1 MRLTGSQVRARRL
14 RQQLLDEPVDAR
26 PADVAATLCGVHA
39 QVMSAAELSIGLRLA
54 RATRGDV
61 RHALW
66 TERSLVKAFGP
77 RGTVHL
83 LPRRDLAGWA
93 AALSAV
99 PLPPS
104 SHPADVR
111 MTPAQTDHVVAAI
124 ADATAGVE
132 LTIDELHEAV
142 VAATGSW
149 AGDRVMEAFQDKWPR
164 WRQALPLAGLR
175 GVVCFGPS
183 RGRKVT
189 YTNPGVPPA
198 DVEVA
203 VNDLVRG
210 YVRAYGPVT
219 PANLAQWLSAP
230 LSWAR
235 ERFGALGGQLAPVEV
250 EGSQAWLLAEDT
262 AVQVEPPR
270 GVALLPYFDAYA
282 YAVTAHPFALFYPG
296 RAAIRARGNFQVL
309 LIDGAVAGV
318 WHQRRSGPRL
328 DITVEPLVPLNARRR
343 RELDEQGERVGE
355 ILEARPRLAIGTV
368 AVGGHA

>member
-1 MRLTGSQVRARRL
+1 MRLTARQVRALRL
-14 RQQLLDEPVDAR
+14 RRQLLDEPADAR
-26 PADVAATLCGVHA
+26 PADVAAALCGVHA

-54 RATRGDV
+54 GATRRDV

-83 LPRRDLAGWA
+83 LPRRDLARWA

-111 MTPAQTDHVVAAI
+111 MTPAQTEQVVAAI

-149 AGDRVMEAFQDKWPR
+149 AGDRVMEAFQGKWPR
-164 WRQALPLAGLR
+164 WRQALPLAGVR
-175 GVVCFGPS
+175 GMVCFGPN

-189 YTNPGVPPA
+189 YTNPDVPRV

-210 YVRAYGPVT
+210 YVRTYGPVT
-219 PANLAQWLSAP
+219 PANMAQWLSAP

-235 ERFGALGGQLAPVEV
+235 ERFGALGGQLVPVEV
-250 EGSQAWLLAEDT
+250 DGGQAWLLAEDT
-262 AVQVEPPR
+262 AVPVEPIR

-296 RAAIRARGNFQVL
+296 RAAVRARGNFQVL

-318 WHQRRSGPRL
+318 WHQRRSGSTL
-328 DITVEPLVPLNARRR
+328 DITVEPLVPLSARRR
-343 RELDEQGERVGE
+343 RELDDQGERVGQ

-368 AVGGHA
+368 TVGAHA

>member
-1 MRLTGSQVRARRL
+1 
-14 RQQLLDEPVDAR
+14 
-26 PADVAATLCGVHA
+26 
-39 QVMSAAELSIGLRLA
+39 
-54 RATRGDV
+54 
-61 RHALW
+61 
-66 TERSLVKAFGP
+66 
-77 RGTVHL
+77 VHL

-99 PLPPS
+99 PVPPS

-111 MTPAQTDHVVAAI
+111 MTPAQTEQVVAAI

-149 AGDRVMEAFQDKWPR
+149 AGDRVVEAFQDKWPR
-164 WRQALPLAGLR
+164 WRLALPLAGLR
-175 GVVCFGPS
+175 GAVCFGPN
-183 RGRKVT
+183 RGRNVT
-189 YTNPGVPPA
+189 YTNPGVPGA
-198 DVEVA
+198 DASVA
-203 VNDLVRG
+203 VDALVRG

-235 ERFGALGGQLAPVEV
+235 ERFEALGDQLAPVEV
-250 EGSQAWLLAEDT
+250 EGGRAWLLAEDT
-262 AVQVEPPR
+262 AVPAEPPS
-270 GVALLPYFDAYA
+270 GVRLLPYFDAYA

-296 RAAIRARGNFQVL
+296 RAATRARGNFQVL

-318 WHQRRSGPRL
+318 WHQRRSGRVL
-328 DITVEPLVPLNARRR
+328 DITVEPLVPLSARQR

-368 AVGGHA
+368 TVGGHA